1 MKIPNSTLFQTPKK
15 LLFRP
20 PKPYFK
26 TLEIPYFNPPKNIF
40 QTPRKL
46 YFRPQNALFQIAKNL
61 HEDGKETPL
70 FQDLQQTTTRIL
82 TELKLNVFQ
91 QKRKKIDI
99 MEETKK

>member
-70 FQDLQQTTTRIL
+70 LQDLQQTTTRIL